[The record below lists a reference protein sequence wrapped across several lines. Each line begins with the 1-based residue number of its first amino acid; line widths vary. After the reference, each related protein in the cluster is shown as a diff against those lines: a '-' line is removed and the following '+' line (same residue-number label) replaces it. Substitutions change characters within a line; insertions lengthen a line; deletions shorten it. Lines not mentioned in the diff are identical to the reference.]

1 MSGGSGLKV
10 EPTMSDLGWVVRLRG
25 AEHLLEQI
33 AGIEALR
40 AKAGALRENHHLRG
54 PEMVARLCAE
64 AIHLEAQAESLVH
77 HLLREIMTTWSVE
90 EIEAA
95 RLAQPA

>member
-1 MSGGSGLKV
+1 MGGASGLKV
-10 EPTMSDLGWVVRLRG
+10 EPTMSDLGWVGRLQG
-25 AEHLLEQI
+25 AEHLLERI

-40 AKAGALRENHHLRG
+40 AKAGALRENHHVRG

-64 AIHLEAQAESLVH
+64 AIHLEAQAESLVR
-77 HLLREIMTTWSVE
+77 HLLDEIMTTWSAE

-95 RLAQPA
+95 LVPQPA